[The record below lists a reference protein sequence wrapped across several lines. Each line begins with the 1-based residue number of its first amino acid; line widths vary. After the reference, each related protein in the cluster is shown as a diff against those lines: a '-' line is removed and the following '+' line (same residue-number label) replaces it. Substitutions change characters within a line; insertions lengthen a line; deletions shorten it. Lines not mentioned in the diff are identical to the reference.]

1 VSFAIDAIILLTAV
15 VIIWAGTSR
24 GFIRSIMGLGCT
36 VASLF
41 AAYAYAPV
49 LSSYF
54 HENFLLEKIT
64 GGIFETLK
72 SLAFDTE
79 TDMYNLDRLAVDLPQ
94 PFTDILERYGIAVD
108 SFSDQLRGLTAST
121 EEVVRDFA
129 VKIAE
134 PTSSVIS
141 YVGAFIL
148 IFLGVYLVLA
158 LLTSLLDLIF
168 KMPVLRGANMFFG
181 FVFGAAEA
189 FLVTF
194 LLAML
199 LSTLVTALGAIDPAL
214 FGADVVENARICS
227 LLLEHNL
234 LQKLIETLRIS
245 F

>member
-1 VSFAIDAIILLTAV
+1 MSFAIDAIILLTAV

-24 GFIRSIMGLGCT
+24 GFIRSVMGLGCT

-41 AAYAYAPV
+41 AAYAYTPM
-49 LSSYF
+49 LSAYF
-54 HENFLLEKIT
+54 NDNFLLEKIT
-64 GGIFETLK
+64 SGIFETLK
-72 SLAFDTE
+72 SLSFDTA
-79 TDMYNLDRLAVDLPQ
+79 TDLYNLDRLAVDLPA
-94 PFTDILERYGIAVD
+94 PFTDILERYGIAAET
-108 SFSDQLRGLTAST
+108 FSDQLRGLSATT
-121 EEVVRDFA
+121 EDVVREFA

-134 PTSSVIS
+134 PTSGVIS
-141 YVGAFIL
+141 YIGAFLL
-148 IFLGVYLVLA
+148 IYLAVYLVLS

-168 KMPVLRGANMFFG
+168 KMPVLKGANMFFG

-189 FLVTF
+189 FLVTY

-214 FGADVVENARICS
+214 FGGDVVENAKICS

-234 LQKLIETLRIS
+234 LLKLIDTLGLK